1 MVTLLKKGAKLT
13 DAMQQR
19 VRGMYTRL
27 QTACNEDLQAPLS
40 QGVWRALRDLMRS
53 KPGLVLDYAAG
64 MMASVLVNSPVR
76 KQQALE
82 MPTVAAVI
90 VDRIA
95 TGSPHSQ
102 LACCTAL
109 GVLADTPAGAAAVA
123 AAQPTS
129 KPAPAALA
137 SLVVAAT
144 GAAAAAAGHGGDPA
158 RPDEAVADSLG
169 RLLTVTLGTLSNLG
183 RERILDADVVSS
195 TPGPGGFGC
204 FGALVVCV
212 WGVRV
217 SLLGS

>member
-1 MVTLLKKGAKLT
+1 
-13 DAMQQR
+13 
-19 VRGMYTRL
+19 
-27 QTACNEDLQAPLS
+27 
-40 QGVWRALRDLMRS
+40 
-53 KPGLVLDYAAG
+53 

-169 RLLTVTLGTLSNLG
+169 RVLAALTAIETMSRNCPAINAPVVKFNGLLASMKWLLEACTHPQVGAAPRRGGAAAARGRALWWWRGGGGRG
-183 RERILDADVVSS
+183 RE
-195 TPGPGGFGC
+195 
-204 FGALVVCV
+204 
-212 WGVRV
+212 
-217 SLLGS
+217 GS